1 MAKKNFINIYNNL
14 VKFSRNKLIF
24 SSFTQKDTFSDR
36 LIIFL
41 FHFGFF
47 LKEFKKNQDKELLQ
61 EIFDYIFKELE
72 ISIREIGYGDASI
85 NKKMKN
91 YLNVFHSIL
100 DKVERWEAFS
110 EKDKEEIFKSYVNF
124 DGNLTYLI
132 DYFEKYRKFLSKKP
146 FHFFTKGVIK
156 NNF

>member
-1 MAKKNFINIYNNL
+1 MANKNYINIYNNL
-14 VKFSRNKLIF
+14 VKYSRNKSIF
-24 SSFTQKDTFSDR
+24 SLFTDNDTFSDR
-36 LIIFL
+36 LLIFF

-47 LKEFKKNQDKELLQ
+47 LKEYKKTQDKELLQ
-61 EIFDYIFKELE
+61 EVFDYVIRELE